1 MARGYAL
8 NVEAVKEA
16 LNARTVTATDVSRSF
31 GLSDNWLNTML
42 SVGRAS
48 KENAEKLERALFA
61 KPGAFIVNEPKEE
74 PKEAAKKEQPTEE
87 SREIIKLLQELVKN
101 TAVIRAQGEEI
112 IGRLNTMAKDAT
124 AQRAVGITK
133 LTEIQTQIFKT
144 RSAIERAQEGGT
156 K

>member
-1 MARGYAL
+1 MTRGCAI
-8 NVEAVKEA
+8 NVEAVKET
-16 LNARTVTATDVSRSF
+16 LNARNVTATDVSRSF

-48 KENAEKLERALFA
+48 NENVEKLERALFV
-61 KPGAFIVNEPKEE
+61 KPGAFILPEKKEE
-74 PKEAAKKEQPTEE
+74 PKETAKKEQPAEE
-87 SREIIKLLQELVKN
+87 NREIIKLLQELVKN
-101 TAVIRAQGEEI
+101 AAVIRAQGEEI

-124 AQRAVGITK
+124 AQRAVEITK

>member
-1 MARGYAL
+1 MSRGYAL
-8 NVEAVKEA
+8 NVEAVKET
-16 LNARTVTATDVSRSF
+16 LKARNVTATDVSRAF

-42 SVGRAS
+42 SVGRATA
-48 KENAEKLERALFA
+48 ENAKKLECALFV
-61 KPGAFIVNEPKEE
+61 KPGTFIISEPKEE
-74 PKEAAKKEQPTEE
+74 PKETAKKEQPAEE
-87 SREIIKLLQELVKN
+87 NREIIKLLQELVKN
-101 TAVIRAQGEEI
+101 AAVIRAQGEEI

>member
-8 NVEAVKEA
+8 NVEAVKET
-16 LNARTVTATDVSRSF
+16 LKARNVTATDVSRSF
-31 GLSDNWLNTML
+31 GLSDNWLSAML
-42 SVGRAS
+42 SVGRATE
-48 KENAEKLERALFA
+48 ENAKKLECALFV
-61 KPGAFIVNEPKEE
+61 KPGTFIIAEPKEE
-74 PKEAAKKEQPTEE
+74 PKEAAKKEQPAEE

-101 TAVIRAQGEEI
+101 AAVIRAQNEEI
-112 IGRLNTMAKDAT
+112 IGRLNTMTKDAT

-144 RSAIERAQEGGT
+144 RSAIERTQEGGT